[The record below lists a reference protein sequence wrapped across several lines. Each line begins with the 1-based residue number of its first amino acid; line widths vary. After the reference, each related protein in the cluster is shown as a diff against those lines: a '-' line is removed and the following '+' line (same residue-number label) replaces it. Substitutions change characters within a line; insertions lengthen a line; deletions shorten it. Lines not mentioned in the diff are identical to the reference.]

1 MMFMS
6 VGLPGFRSPVH
17 SLTLVHV
24 RFPDGAHWLV
34 FIDIGQVFPARISVF
49 IMRIPGYAAAIDI
62 AVLASQPTP
71 ISCA

>member
-1 MMFMS
+1 MMFIC

-17 SLTLVHV
+17 SLTLVQV
-24 RFPDGAHWLV
+24 RFPDGVHWLV
-34 FIDIGQVFPARISVF
+34 FIVKGQVFTARISVF
-49 IMRIPGYAAAIDI
+49 IMRIPGYAAVIDI